1 MADVV
6 AEAASLAFFSAFD
19 LGFDVPA
26 LESFAAPLVCLAV
39 DAGGA
44 LADPFAALAIVTVG
58 RCAVVVAATC
68 VKSQ

>member
-1 MADVV
+1 
-6 AEAASLAFFSAFD
+6 
-19 LGFDVPA
+19 
-26 LESFAAPLVCLAV
+26 LVCLAV
-39 DAGGA
+39 DAGAA